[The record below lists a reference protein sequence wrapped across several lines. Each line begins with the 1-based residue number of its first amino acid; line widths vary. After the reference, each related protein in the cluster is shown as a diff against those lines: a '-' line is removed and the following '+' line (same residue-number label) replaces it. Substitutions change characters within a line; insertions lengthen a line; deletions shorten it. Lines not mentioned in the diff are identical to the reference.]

1 MQVTP
6 VSAIHALRIRQKP
19 TVAPASDE
27 KQTSTANGR
36 FGDMAMIPAHLAS
49 AALQRETSHGAH
61 AAYAIQLLASH
72 PDHPETRME
81 RHLHVQQYQAAA
93 QEQEEDSYT
102 VSLTA

>member
-19 TVAPASDE
+19 TVAPASDA

-36 FGDMAMIPAHLAS
+36 FGDMALIPAHIAS
-49 AALQRETSHGAH
+49 AALQGETNHGAH
-61 AAYAIQLLASH
+61 AEYATQLLANH
-72 PDHPETRME
+72 PDHPETRLE
-81 RHLHVQQYQAAA
+81 QHLHLQQYQAAA
-93 QEQEEDSYT
+93 KEQEEDSYT